1 MVPPFW
7 PRFHWHNSHQL
18 AGAGKAHLDKLRG
31 DRLLRPYFTC
41 YEWSFAACEKLLLSS
56 DFYKLLGLVE
66 IDRQA
71 SAGPLKAVRPFHR
84 DGLRERE
91 Q

>member
-1 MVPPFW
+1 MLM
-7 PRFHWHNSHQL
+7 NDGSE
-18 AGAGKAHLDKLRG
+18 
-31 DRLLRPYFTC
+31 DRKFVDFTYC
-41 YEWSFAACEKLLLSS
+41 ERSFAECEKLLLSS

-66 IDRQA
+66 IDGQA

-91 Q
+91 QYIRRRKE